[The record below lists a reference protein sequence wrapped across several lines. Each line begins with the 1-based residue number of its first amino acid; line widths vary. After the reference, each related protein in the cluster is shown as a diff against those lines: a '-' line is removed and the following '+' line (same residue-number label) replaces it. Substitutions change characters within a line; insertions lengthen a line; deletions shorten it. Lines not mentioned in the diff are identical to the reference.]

1 MFEVIA
7 NDTLAPQV
15 HRIVVRAPR
24 VAAARLPGQLAKS
37 RDAAKMSR
45 YRLEKNCK
53 ITDETI
59 GQIEQ
64 GETNPSV
71 CILAQICHGLG
82 MTLTEFVALLEDG
95 R

>member
-1 MFEVIA
+1 MNKLPSPHEA
-7 NDTLAPQV
+7 HDYAE
-15 HRIVVRAPR
+15 RIR
-24 VAAARLPGQLAKS
+24 ARLPGQLAKALV
-37 RDAAKMSR
+37 DAKMSR

-53 ITDETI
+53 IADETI

-71 CILAQICHGLG
+71 CILVQICHGLG
-82 MTLTEFVALLEDG
+82 MTLTEFVVLLEDG

>member
-1 MFEVIA
+1 MNTQNSQHEA
-7 NDTLAPQV
+7 HEYAE
-15 HRIVVRAPR
+15 RIR
-24 VAAARLPGQLAKS
+24 ARLPGQLAKA
-37 RDAAKMSR
+37 RVAAKMSR

-64 GETNPSV
+64 GESNPSV

>member
-1 MFEVIA
+1 MKTTPVSQHEA
-7 NDTLAPQV
+7 HDYAE
-15 HRIVVRAPR
+15 RIR
-24 VAAARLPGQLAKS
+24 ARLPGQLAKS

-45 YRLEKNCK
+45 YRLEKNCL

-64 GETNPSV
+64 GESNPSICV
-71 CILAQICHGLG
+71 LAQICHGMGL
-82 MTLTEFVALLEDG
+82 TLTEFVALLEDG